1 VTSMTDT
8 VTARLFKSQAL
19 LRLPAL
25 FTEPALLL
33 TSILMLLLIACPV
46 AANTATESATQS
58 STTKPASQLKLIVLA
73 PDLVELLY
81 SLGAGDQIVAASEH
95 ADYPEAARALPRVGN
110 YAGLSLESIISLQ
123 PDLVLYWQSG
133 TPAADIE
140 RLQQLGL
147 KLESFESKTLDDIA
161 LHLLRLGELTGRQQQ
176 AVQLAGQFR
185 AELQALKTKY
195 SQQQQL
201 AVFYEIWDNPLSS
214 IGNKAWPAQHLAICG
229 ARSVLPDGPN
239 PYPQVSAEQVL
250 NANPWLIIQPVS
262 ENEPRTLFNWQ
273 AFSSVKAVEYQ
284 QFAKPNSDLL
294 HRASLRTLGGVR
306 ELCQYIEKSRQF
318 YAQVLP
324 GTGR

>member
-1 VTSMTDT
+1 MKSMTDT
-8 VTARLFKSQAL
+8 VTAGLFRPQAL
-19 LRLPAL
+19 LRLRAL
-25 FTEPALLL
+25 FTAPALLL
-33 TSILMLLLIACPV
+33 TSILMLLLIAYPV
-46 AANTATESATQS
+46 AANTAAESATQS
-58 STTKPASQLKLIVLA
+58 STTKPASKLRLIVLA

-81 SLGAGDQIVAASEH
+81 SLGAGDQIIAASEH
-95 ADYPEAARALPRVGN
+95 ADYPEAARTLPKVGN
-110 YAGLSLESIISLQ
+110 YAGLSLERIISLQ

-133 TPAADIE
+133 TPAADVE

-176 AVQLAGQFR
+176 AAQLAEQFR
-185 AELQALKTKY
+185 AELQALKAKY
-195 SQQQQL
+195 SQQRPL
-201 AVFYEIWDNPLSS
+201 LVFYEIWDNPLSS
-214 IGNKAWPAQHLAICG
+214 IGVKAWPAQHLAICG
-229 ARSVLPDGPN
+229 ARNVLPDSPN

-250 NANPWLIIQPVS
+250 SANPWLIIQPVS

-284 QFAKPNSDLL
+284 QFARPNSDLL

-306 ELCQYIEKSRQF
+306 ELCQFIEKSRQF

-324 GTGR
+324 KPGR

>member
-1 VTSMTDT
+1 MTST
-8 VTARLFKSQAL
+8 VAVQASRPQAL
-19 LRLPAL
+19 LRLRTLFRRAL
-25 FTEPALLL
+25 FRQPALLQALVL
-33 TSILMLLLIACPV
+33 TLLLIVYP
-46 AANTATESATQS
+46 AAAKTTTAAAV
-58 STTKPASQLKLIVLA
+58 TTKPASRLKLIVLA

-81 SLGAGDQIVAASEH
+81 SLGAGEQIIAASEH

-110 YAGLSLESIISLQ
+110 YAGLSLEKIISLQ

-176 AVQLAGQFR
+176 AAQLAGQFH

-214 IGNKAWPAQHLAICG
+214 IGPSAWPAQHLAICG
-229 ARSVLPDGPN
+229 ARNVLPDGPN

-306 ELCQYIEKSRQF
+306 ELCQLIEKSRQF

-324 GTGR
+324 GAGR

>member
-1 VTSMTDT
+1 MTSSKAMCWFCKTR
-8 VTARLFKSQAL
+8 VNRAG
-19 LRLPAL
+19 
-25 FTEPALLL
+25 LLL
-33 TSILMLLLIACPV
+33 KLLLLVFVGAF
-46 AANTATESATQS
+46 AANATSAALPNTAKAATE
-58 STTKPASQLKLIVLA
+58 LKLIVLA

-81 SLGAGDQIVAASEH
+81 SLGAGDQIIATSEH

-110 YAGLSLESIISLQ
+110 YAGLSLEKIISLQ

-161 LHLLRLGELTGRQQQ
+161 LHLLKLGELTGRQQQ
-176 AVQLAGQFR
+176 ATQLAAEFR
-185 AELQALKTKY
+185 AELQALTAKY

-214 IGNKAWPAQHLAICG
+214 IGPSAWPAQHLAICG
-229 ARSVLPDGPN
+229 AQNVLPAGPN

-250 NANPWLIIQPVS
+250 KADPWLIIQPVS
-262 ENEPRTLFNWQ
+262 NNEPRNLFNWQ
-273 AFSSVKAVEYQ
+273 TFSSLKAVEYQ
-284 QFAKPNSDLL
+284 QFARPNSDLL

-306 ELCQYIEKSRQF
+306 ELCQLIEKSRQF

-324 GTGR
+324 KTGR